1 MQPFIKLPVGIAN
14 QKEEQKKVIARIQP
28 DQIDYY
34 YPGFYE
40 GTVIVN
46 KSGNSFLTSLSVEQ
60 VDSLLENYHSMA
72 GTKKGKFGI
81 LEIKA
86 N

>member
-1 MQPFIKLPVGIAN
+1 MLPFILLPIGIAN
-14 QKEEQKKVIARIQP
+14 KNDQKVVTARIQP

-34 YPGFYE
+34 YPGFNT

-46 KSGNSFLTSLSVEQ
+46 KSGNSFLTSLEVQE
-60 VDSLLENYHSMA
+60 VDSVLLNYHAVSKA
-72 GTKKGKFGI
+72 GKGKFGI